1 MSSAERVIRLMSR
14 IVDERTRRK
23 RQPRRGVATYF
34 PEVGRIEQA
43 IEEGSPGELVTVD
56 VFPSAYARYGGL
68 LVNEVIGAE
77 LTRDWTAENL
87 EMGARLGKPQPRIT
101 ESKINLGVVFN
112 GF

>member
-23 RQPRRGVATYF
+23 KQPRRGVATYF

-43 IEEGSPGELVTVD
+43 IEEGSPGELVTVG
-56 VFPSAYARYGGL
+56 VFPSPNARYGGL
-68 LVNEVIGAE
+68 LVTVTNAT
-77 LTRDWTAENL
+77 LSRNWTPEDL
-87 EMGARLGKPQPRIT
+87 EMGARIGKPQPRVT
-101 ESKINLGVVFN
+101 ESKIDLEGILN